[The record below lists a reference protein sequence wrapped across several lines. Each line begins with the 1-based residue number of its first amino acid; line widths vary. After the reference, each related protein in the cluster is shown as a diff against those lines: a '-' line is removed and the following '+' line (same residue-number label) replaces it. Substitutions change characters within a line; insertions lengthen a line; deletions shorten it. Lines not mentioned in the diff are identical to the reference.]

1 MNLGTA
7 FSRAARTR
15 RGITGLLVGAAAVG
29 LGIYAA
35 FAGQPARA
43 GDGSAPGL
51 AVTAAAA
58 ARLSLI
64 ASSFARENGDARPAW
79 IDVVTTTRGKA
90 LESAT
95 PGDTE
100 PSGNGTT
107 VYLITMKGRFTGYD
121 ASPPAGARLPTGT
134 YLSLVVNARTFMI
147 TDWGLS
153 PHAPSVAPASLGP
166 VRYLKT

>member
-1 MNLGTA
+1 MNVGNA

-15 RGITGLLVGAAAVG
+15 RGIAGLVVGAAAVG
-29 LGIYAA
+29 LGIYSA
-35 FAGQPARA
+35 FAGQPAQA

-51 AVTAAAA
+51 AVTSSAA
-58 ARLSLI
+58 ARLGLI
-64 ASSFARENGDARPAW
+64 AVGFARANGDARPAW
-79 IDVVTTTRGKA
+79 IDVVTTTRAKA

-121 ASPPAGARLPTGT
+121 ASVPAGARLPAGT
-134 YLSLVVNARTFMI
+134 YLSIIVNARTFMI

-153 PHAPSVAPASLGP
+153 PHAPPVAPASLGP
-166 VRYLKT
+166 VRYLKS

>member
-1 MNLGTA
+1 MRLGTA

-15 RGITGLLVGAAAVG
+15 RGIAGLLVGAAAVG

-35 FAGQPARA
+35 FAGQPAQA

-58 ARLSLI
+58 TRLNSI
-64 ASSFARENGDARPAW
+64 AAGFARENGDARPAW
-79 IDVVTTTRGKA
+79 IDAVTTTHGKA

-100 PSGNGTT
+100 PLGNRTT
-107 VYLITMKGRFTGYD
+107 VYLITMKGHFTGYG
-121 ASPPAGARLPTGT
+121 ASVPAGARLPTGT
-134 YLSLVVNARTFMI
+134 YLSIVVNARTFMV

-153 PHAPSVAPASLGP
+153 PHAPPVAPASLGP

>member
-1 MNLGTA
+1 MNVGTA

-15 RGITGLLVGAAAVG
+15 RGVAGLLVGAAAVG

-35 FAGQPARA
+35 FAGPPAQA
-43 GDGSAPGL
+43 GDGSTPGL
-51 AVTAAAA
+51 AVTSAVA

-64 ASSFARENGDARPAW
+64 AASFARQNGDARPAW
-79 IDVVTTTRGKA
+79 INAVTTTHGKA

-100 PSGNGTT
+100 PAGNGTT
-107 VYLITMKGRFTGYD
+107 VYLITMKGRFTGSD
-121 ASPPAGARLPTGT
+121 ASVPAGARLPTGT
-134 YLSLVVNARTFMI
+134 YLSIVINARTFMI

-153 PHAPSVAPASLGP
+153 PHAPAVAPASLGP